1 MSYTV
6 LGTVPWIPG
15 NLDFFFPLNQ
25 VSHLGVTNLVAPFS
39 LLVLYFIFIYQF
51 GFPNCFFFLFKKKL
65 SHNEFL
71 G

>member
-39 LLVLYFIFIYQF
+39 LLVLYFIFYLSIRISKL
-51 GFPNCFFFLFKKKL
+51 FFFLLKKI
-65 SHNEFL
+65 EPQ
-71 G
+71 

>member
-25 VSHLGVTNLVAPFS
+25 VSYLGVTNLVAPFS
-39 LLVLYFIFIYQF
+39 LLVLYFIFYLSIRISKL
-51 GFPNCFFFLFKKKL
+51 FFFLLKKI
-65 SHNEFL
+65 EPQ
-71 G
+71 